1 MLPSAKGG
9 RREEALIRTS
19 CYLAI
24 ALLAYGSQAFAQ
36 DFPTRFV
43 TIVAP
48 FQAGGPSDTVARLI
62 AVPMSKALGQQ
73 VVVENVTGAGGTL
86 GSGRVA
92 KAAPDGY
99 TLGISGSGTH
109 AAVEQL
115 YANPPYRALDFEWV
129 GLVNTTPVVIV
140 GKKDFPPN
148 SLQELVAYLRA
159 NEKTVTEADAGV
171 GSVSHLACSVFHSLI
186 GIKPTVVSYRGTP
199 QATQDVLA
207 GNVDFLCNQIVN
219 IVEHAKAGSL
229 KAYAVTGETRS
240 AMLPNVPTTTE
251 AGLPDFK
258 LTVWYGLSAPKGTP
272 APIVAKLNQALS
284 VAMDD
289 PIVVKRFADLGYDVA
304 PPQQRSP
311 AAFEEFMRK
320 EVDLWARVLGSMKPA
335 TAHDLAA
342 GARDRDH
349 CGHAARRRSRPLGA
363 GAGQGDHRHR
373 ASRCPGA
380 GRQCGWGG
388 RAQGMAPR
396 RAARPRRPCDRDQL
410 AQHDRRLPDRRDQIG
425 PGTVC
430 TTGDPVQRIHRVCC
444 SRRLEHPRQRRP
456 DRRPGEEHRHDR
468 ALHVAR
474 QFQSRRGSEGDP
486 PRRRRHPRGEDPCV
500 RYRPRR
506 GRGRGCRPFRC
517 RCDHGGERRAR
528 TRGQQ

>member
-1 MLPSAKGG
+1 M
-9 RREEALIRTS
+9 IRTS
-19 CYLAI
+19 CYLAT
-24 ALLAYGSQAFAQ
+24 ALLACASQAFAQ

-62 AVPMSKALGQQ
+62 AVPMSRALGQQ

-115 YANPPYRALDFEWV
+115 YANPPYRALDFESV

-148 SLQELVAYLRA
+148 TLQELVAYLRA

-229 KAYAVTGETRS
+229 KAYAVTGATRS

-272 APIVAKLNQALS
+272 ASIVAKLNQALS
-284 VAMDD
+284 VATDD
-289 PIVVKRFADLGYDVA
+289 PIVVKRFADLGYEVA
-304 PPQQRSP
+304 PPPQRSP

-335 TAHDLAA
+335 N
-342 GARDRDH
+342 
-349 CGHAARRRSRPLGA
+349 SP
-363 GAGQGDHRHR
+363 
-373 ASRCPGA
+373 
-380 GRQCGWGG
+380 
-388 RAQGMAPR
+388 
-396 RAARPRRPCDRDQL
+396 
-410 AQHDRRLPDRRDQIG
+410 
-425 PGTVC
+425 
-430 TTGDPVQRIHRVCC
+430 
-444 SRRLEHPRQRRP
+444 
-456 DRRPGEEHRHDR
+456 
-468 ALHVAR
+468 
-474 QFQSRRGSEGDP
+474 
-486 PRRRRHPRGEDPCV
+486 
-500 RYRPRR
+500 
-506 GRGRGCRPFRC
+506 
-517 RCDHGGERRAR
+517 
-528 TRGQQ
+528 